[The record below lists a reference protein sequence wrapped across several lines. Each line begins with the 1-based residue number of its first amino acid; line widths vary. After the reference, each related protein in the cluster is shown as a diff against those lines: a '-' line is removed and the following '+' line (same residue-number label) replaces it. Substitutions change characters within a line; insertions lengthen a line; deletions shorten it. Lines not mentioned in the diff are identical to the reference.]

1 MAFPGTLNFS
11 YYKGDTYEFKIY
23 PKNVN
28 GATFDLST
36 YTTSSFT
43 ISTARGA
50 SGVSS
55 QIACTAVI
63 SETDDYVLC
72 TIKPA
77 NSATMNAGTTYVYD
91 VEVSKTVSGAPVV
104 HTLLTGSIEVTDHVT
119 GATA

>member
-11 YYKGDTYEFKIY
+11 YYKGDTYEFKVY

-28 GATFDLST
+28 GATFDMST
-36 YTTSSFT
+36 YTTASFT

-50 SGVSS
+50 AGVSS

-77 NSATMNAGTTYVYD
+77 NSTTMNAGTTYVYD
-91 VEVSKTVSGAPVV
+91 VEISKVVSGAPVV
-104 HTLLTGSIEVTDHVT
+104 HTLLTGSIEVTDQVT